1 MLPFY
6 IKSISKKRQENRSE
20 IVKSVY
26 EDMGLGQ
33 HYQNKYGNQMQ
44 GQTTDNQTY
53 NPYTSREKGG
63 IVKVENLKSTVMN
76 PKDINRDM
84 DEFFMEVEHADKL
97 ARDNPT
103 AYHNRGLG
111 TRDIRLSNQKQQ
123 DKQQLTKLG
132 SGFIVPETKYK

>member
-1 MLPFY
+1 MRPKVFIKKMKLELIVLSFGIGWALMLPFY

-44 GQTTDNQTY
+44 GQTTDNQAY

-63 IVKVENLKSTVMN
+63 IVKVENLKSTVIN
-76 PKDINRDM
+76 PKDINWDM
-84 DEFFMEVEHADKL
+84 DEFFMEV
-97 ARDNPT
+97 
-103 AYHNRGLG
+103 
-111 TRDIRLSNQKQQ
+111 
-123 DKQQLTKLG
+123 
-132 SGFIVPETKYK
+132 